1 MVCSLLNLVYVF
13 LIFNFEFQYLNSNF
27 TKLELDSY
35 SNILKTKHA
44 GDNANQKKY
53 KQKIS

>member
-1 MVCSLLNLVYVF
+1 MCFCSSLNLVYVF
-13 LIFNFEFQYLNSNF
+13 LIFNFKPQLNSNF
-27 TKLELDSY
+27 TKSELDSY